1 MCERSSWR
9 GASPANSRSEQGGAR
24 PRTVVY
30 LHSSAGRYGADR
42 QLGLI
47 ATGLDPTRYRPL
59 VVLPEHG
66 DLATDLRAAGVDVR
80 VRPLAVLR
88 RALMSPRG
96 LGRVSAAWAAD
107 AGGLGR
113 LARAHEAALVHT
125 NTSVTLGGAAAARI
139 AGVPHVWHVREI
151 YAGFDRW
158 WPAYRR
164 LLLTADALPCVSEAT
179 LAQFDGAPGPRLLH
193 DGLPGEPRRVDRT
206 AAREALDLP
215 RDRFVVAVL
224 GRISAWK
231 GQDILARALADP
243 ALRDVGAIGLIAGAA
258 WPGEERH
265 ERALGELA
273 DRHGLGDRLRR
284 LGFRDDPETVIGAA
298 DAIAVPSTQP
308 DPLPNAA
315 LEAAAA
321 GCCVVAS
328 AHGGLTEIL
337 IDGETGLLVAP
348 GDPAALARALRRAG
362 DDPALAARL
371 GQAAA
376 EDVSARFAPALLLD
390 RLQGLYDELL
400 VDPPHHR
407 FAARAAAGGRPRPTR
422 APAE

>member
-1 MCERSSWR
+1 MERERSTWR
-9 GASPANSRSEQGGAR
+9 SASPADK
-24 PRTVVY
+24 PRTVLY

-59 VVLPEHG
+59 VVLPEEG
-66 DLATDLRAAGVDVR
+66 SLATDLRSAGVDVQI
-80 VRPLAVLR
+80 RPLAVLR

-113 LARAHEAALVHT
+113 LARARGVAVVHT

-151 YAGFDRW
+151 YAGFERW
-158 WPAYRR
+158 WPGYRR
-164 LLLTADALPCVSEAT
+164 LLLTADALPCVSAAT
-179 LAQFDGAPGPRLLH
+179 LAQFDGAPGARLFS
-193 DGLPGEPRRVDRT
+193 DGLPREPRRADRE
-206 AAREALDLP
+206 AARAALDLP
-215 RDRFVVAVL
+215 ADRFVVALL

-231 GQDILARALADP
+231 GQDVLARALADP

-265 ERALGELA
+265 ERELGELA
-273 DRHGLGDRLRR
+273 QRLGLGDRLRL

-298 DAIAVPSTQP
+298 DAVGVPSTQP

-321 GCCVVAS
+321 GCCVVAA
-328 AHGGLTEIL
+328 AHGGLTEIV

-348 GDPAALARALRRAG
+348 GDPAALARSLRRLA

-376 EDVSARFAPALLLD
+376 EDVSLRFAPALLLD
-390 RLQGLYDELL
+390 RLQSLYDELL
-400 VDPPHHR
+400 AHPP
-407 FAARAAAGGRPRPTR
+407 
-422 APAE
+422 